1 MTGRYKAAF
10 VTLQDLG
17 NIGELLGAIATIATL
32 AYLAVQIRQ
41 NTKSV
46 QAATSVSVA
55 DSLSRWSEIIGSQP
69 ESARLWLQGLA
80 NPDQLEDDAR
90 FQFPFLF
97 ISYLRRVENAYY
109 QRRRGLLD
117 PAVWQTAERILRRT
131 METPGAKHWWRTAS
145 PIFSDPFVEFIEQT
159 ISQGAA

>member
-1 MTGRYKAAF
+1 

-17 NIGELLGAIATIATL
+17 SIGEFLGAIATVATL

-41 NTKSV
+41 NTRSV
-46 QAATSVSVA
+46 RAATSASVA

-69 ESARLWLQGLA
+69 ESARLWMQGLA
-80 NPDQLEDDAR
+80 EPDQLNGDAR

-109 QRRRGLLD
+109 QKQRGLLD
-117 PAVWQTAERILRRT
+117 LHTWQTAERILRRT
-131 METPGAKHWWRTAS
+131 METPGRG
-145 PIFSDPFVEFIEQT
+145 VG
-159 ISQGAA
+159 GAQHARHSAIDS